1 MTPTNHA
8 ITSLRDLLKMTVF
21 QDEKLEDVLTFVGNI
36 VNGQRLG
43 FIGAM
48 EDVGTKGVG
57 CEPTYKTNKID
68 ASEKQWELGD
78 WDIPLKL
85 CYEDLEGSIAEY
97 TLKAGTEIGDLT
109 SGEYMDYIVLPALEE
124 AMRKMRSKKPDIM
137 VLDLGLPDGDGLDL
151 IRRVRKFSDIPIIVV
166 SARDKE
172 EDKIEALDRGAE
184 DYITKPFSE
193 SELMARIRV
202 LRRHLIREERSRMG
216 AEVSVRGLK
225 INFDAK
231 EVTLDGNLLHVTP
244 LEYQLLELLFHN
256 IGKVITTRT
265 LLDELYG
272 VSYGDNTQSL
282 RALMAGLRR
291 KIEKVPGK
299 PQYIVTEIG
308 VGYRLKDE

>member
-1 MTPTNHA
+1 MKQTKELIMIVEDDRQIQDFIAYSLMTA
-8 ITSLRDLLKMTVF
+8 GF
-21 QDEKLEDVLTFVGNI
+21 GVLTAG
-36 VNGQRLG
+36 
-43 FIGAM
+43 
-48 EDVGTKGVG
+48 GV
-57 CEPTYKTNKID
+57 
-68 ASEKQWELGD
+68 
-78 WDIPLKL
+78 
-85 CYEDLEGSIAEY
+85 
-97 TLKAGTEIGDLT
+97 
-109 SGEYMDYIVLPALEE
+109 EE

-244 LEYQLLELLFHN
+244 LEYQLLELLFYN

>member
-1 MTPTNHA
+1 MKQTKELIMIVEDDRQIQDFIAYSLMTA
-8 ITSLRDLLKMTVF
+8 GF
-21 QDEKLEDVLTFVGNI
+21 GVLTAG
-36 VNGQRLG
+36 
-43 FIGAM
+43 
-48 EDVGTKGVG
+48 GV
-57 CEPTYKTNKID
+57 
-68 ASEKQWELGD
+68 
-78 WDIPLKL
+78 
-85 CYEDLEGSIAEY
+85 
-97 TLKAGTEIGDLT
+97 
-109 SGEYMDYIVLPALEE
+109 EE

-202 LRRHLIREERSRMG
+202 LRRHLIREERNRMG

-256 IGKVITTRT
+256 IAARRSPSSPRT
-265 LLDELYG
+265 
-272 VSYGDNTQSL
+272 S
-282 RALMAGLRR
+282 RAPARR
-291 KIEKVPGK
+291 GASCRRCW
-299 PQYIVTEIG
+299 TSCTA
-308 VGYRLKDE
+308 

>member
-1 MTPTNHA
+1 MKQTKELIMIVEDDRQIQDFIAYSLMTA
-8 ITSLRDLLKMTVF
+8 GF
-21 QDEKLEDVLTFVGNI
+21 GVLTAG
-36 VNGQRLG
+36 
-43 FIGAM
+43 
-48 EDVGTKGVG
+48 GV
-57 CEPTYKTNKID
+57 
-68 ASEKQWELGD
+68 
-78 WDIPLKL
+78 
-85 CYEDLEGSIAEY
+85 
-97 TLKAGTEIGDLT
+97 
-109 SGEYMDYIVLPALEE
+109 EE

-202 LRRHLIREERSRMG
+202 LRRHLIREERNRMG

-244 LEYQLLELLFHN
+244 LEYQLLELLFLN

>member
-1 MTPTNHA
+1 MKQTKELIMIVEDDRQIQDFIAYSLMTA
-8 ITSLRDLLKMTVF
+8 GF
-21 QDEKLEDVLTFVGNI
+21 GVLTAG
-36 VNGQRLG
+36 
-43 FIGAM
+43 
-48 EDVGTKGVG
+48 GV
-57 CEPTYKTNKID
+57 
-68 ASEKQWELGD
+68 
-78 WDIPLKL
+78 
-85 CYEDLEGSIAEY
+85 
-97 TLKAGTEIGDLT
+97 
-109 SGEYMDYIVLPALEE
+109 EE

-137 VLDLGLPDGDGLDL
+137 VLDLGLPDMDGVAVIQR
-151 IRRVRKFSDIPIIVV
+151 IRSWSNMPIIVI
-166 SARDKE
+166 SARS
-172 EDKIEALDRGAE
+172 EDSD
-184 DYITKPFSE
+184 KPFSE

-202 LRRHLIREERSRMG
+202 LRRHLIREERNRMG

>member
-1 MTPTNHA
+1 MKQTKELIMIVEDDRQIQDFIAYSLMTA
-8 ITSLRDLLKMTVF
+8 GF
-21 QDEKLEDVLTFVGNI
+21 GVLTAG
-36 VNGQRLG
+36 
-43 FIGAM
+43 
-48 EDVGTKGVG
+48 GV
-57 CEPTYKTNKID
+57 
-68 ASEKQWELGD
+68 
-78 WDIPLKL
+78 
-85 CYEDLEGSIAEY
+85 
-97 TLKAGTEIGDLT
+97 
-109 SGEYMDYIVLPALEE
+109 EE

-244 LEYQLLELLFHN
+244 LELLFHN

>member
-1 MTPTNHA
+1 MKQTKELIMIVEDDRQIQDFIAYSLMTA
-8 ITSLRDLLKMTVF
+8 GF
-21 QDEKLEDVLTFVGNI
+21 GVLTAG
-36 VNGQRLG
+36 
-43 FIGAM
+43 
-48 EDVGTKGVG
+48 GV
-57 CEPTYKTNKID
+57 
-68 ASEKQWELGD
+68 
-78 WDIPLKL
+78 
-85 CYEDLEGSIAEY
+85 
-97 TLKAGTEIGDLT
+97 
-109 SGEYMDYIVLPALEE
+109 EE

-172 EDKIEALDRGAE
+172 EDKIEALD
-184 DYITKPFSE
+184 YITKPFSE

-202 LRRHLIREERSRMG
+202 LRRHLIREERNRMG

>member
-1 MTPTNHA
+1 MKQTKELIMIVEDDRQIQDFIAYSLMTA
-8 ITSLRDLLKMTVF
+8 GF
-21 QDEKLEDVLTFVGNI
+21 GVLTAG
-36 VNGQRLG
+36 
-43 FIGAM
+43 
-48 EDVGTKGVG
+48 GV
-57 CEPTYKTNKID
+57 
-68 ASEKQWELGD
+68 
-78 WDIPLKL
+78 
-85 CYEDLEGSIAEY
+85 
-97 TLKAGTEIGDLT
+97 
-109 SGEYMDYIVLPALEE
+109 EE

-202 LRRHLIREERSRMG
+202 LRRHLIREERNRMG

-244 LEYQLLELLFHN
+244 LEYQLLELLFYN

>member
-1 MTPTNHA
+1 MKQTKELIMIVEDDRQIQDFIAYSLMTA
-8 ITSLRDLLKMTVF
+8 GF
-21 QDEKLEDVLTFVGNI
+21 GVLTAG
-36 VNGQRLG
+36 
-43 FIGAM
+43 
-48 EDVGTKGVG
+48 GV
-57 CEPTYKTNKID
+57 
-68 ASEKQWELGD
+68 
-78 WDIPLKL
+78 
-85 CYEDLEGSIAEY
+85 
-97 TLKAGTEIGDLT
+97 
-109 SGEYMDYIVLPALEE
+109 EE
-124 AMRKMRSKKPDIM
+124 ALRKMRSKKPDIM

-151 IRRVRKFSDIPIIVV
+151 IRKFSDIPIIVV

-202 LRRHLIREERSRMG
+202 LRRHLIREERSRTG

-231 EVTLDGNLLHVTP
+231 KVTLDGNLLHVTP

>member
-1 MTPTNHA
+1 MKQTKELIMIVEDDRQIQDFIAYSLMTA
-8 ITSLRDLLKMTVF
+8 GF
-21 QDEKLEDVLTFVGNI
+21 GVLTAG
-36 VNGQRLG
+36 
-43 FIGAM
+43 
-48 EDVGTKGVG
+48 GV
-57 CEPTYKTNKID
+57 
-68 ASEKQWELGD
+68 
-78 WDIPLKL
+78 
-85 CYEDLEGSIAEY
+85 
-97 TLKAGTEIGDLT
+97 
-109 SGEYMDYIVLPALEE
+109 EE

-137 VLDLGLPDGDGLDL
+137 VLDLGLPDGDGLD
-151 IRRVRKFSDIPIIVV
+151 
-166 SARDKE
+166 
-172 EDKIEALDRGAE
+172 
-184 DYITKPFSE
+184 
-193 SELMARIRV
+193 
-202 LRRHLIREERSRMG
+202 LIREERSRMG

>member
-1 MTPTNHA
+1 MIFCVEDDNN
-8 ITSLRDLLKMTVF
+8 IRDLLVYTLETTGFHARGLEDSQELWKALAEEEPELILLDIMLPGE
-21 QDEKLEDVLTFVGNI
+21 DGYSILEKLKKSS
-36 VNGQRLG
+36 
-43 FIGAM
+43 
-48 EDVGTKGVG
+48 GT
-57 CEPTYKTNKID
+57 
-68 ASEKQWELGD
+68 
-78 WDIPLKL
+78 
-85 CYEDLEGSIAEY
+85 
-97 TLKAGTEIGDLT
+97 
-109 SGEYMDYIVLPALEE
+109 
-124 AMRKMRSKKPDIM
+124 R
-137 VLDLGLPDGDGLDL
+137 
-151 IRRVRKFSDIPIIVV
+151 DIPIIMVT
-166 SARDKE
+166 AKEAEFDKVRAL
-172 EDKIEALDRGAE
+172 EAGAD

-202 LRRHLIREERSRMG
+202 LRRHLIREERNRMG

>member
-1 MTPTNHA
+1 MKQTKELIMIVEDDRQIQDFIAYSLMTA
-8 ITSLRDLLKMTVF
+8 GF
-21 QDEKLEDVLTFVGNI
+21 GVLTAG
-36 VNGQRLG
+36 
-43 FIGAM
+43 
-48 EDVGTKGVG
+48 GV
-57 CEPTYKTNKID
+57 
-68 ASEKQWELGD
+68 
-78 WDIPLKL
+78 
-85 CYEDLEGSIAEY
+85 
-97 TLKAGTEIGDLT
+97 
-109 SGEYMDYIVLPALEE
+109 EE

-193 SELMARIRV
+193 SELMARIR
-202 LRRHLIREERSRMG
+202 EERNRMG